1 MYTYICYMC
10 YYTLHSLYIFNIC
23 MLNKANTSHIIFS
36 SSKIHNKILKQDI
49 EKDKNPSNLNQF
61 GDWQ

>member
-1 MYTYICYMC
+1 
-10 YYTLHSLYIFNIC
+10 